1 MKTITQTA
9 VLALLVSLAACGSEP
24 DGYAEGALGLDGGD
38 MVNDAS
44 DMAAGMEAAYAD
56 LSPELR
62 AAAKQPGDL
71 ACGLPMLPDHRA
83 ARPVDARTKTFN
95 TDARPE
101 EVAAFYR
108 LAAESR
114 QAEVTLDGPP
124 GLAMVSVKLTDAS
137 ECTIAAQAEMA
148 GDTNV
153 LVSLAK

>member
-1 MKTITQTA
+1 MKFITQITA
-9 VLALLVSLAACGSEP
+9 LGLLATLAACGSEA
-24 DGYAEGALGLDGGD
+24 DEYADAASDRDGGD

-44 DMAAGMEAAYAD
+44 DMATAMEAAYAD

-62 AAAKQPGDL
+62 TAAKQRGDL

-153 LVSLAK
+153 LVSLAE